1 MSSGVTYSGIYP
13 KRITTL
19 PSVET
24 WGTNMNILKDP
35 PKSIHTTRK
44 DKIGDIQNIVMDQED
59 SSDRI
64 NEMINV
70 YPRGQ
75 NPFVKVQYSN
85 DGTSGGQNR
94 QNGSSG
100 TVGVS
105 AFGGVKMP
113 HTTMRDGE
121 FRPPVRTDFDLL
133 PLSRLPRGNIEV
145 NTNKGN
151 QRKQMQTTNCGDLN
165 INSQAIKKCDNL
177 PKNAGIPTYVYKT
190 TKNQPQREN
199 FNPSQSIRDSNYN
212 NVSTIKT
219 GHVKENLPRSA
230 PARTLSKNTQHFEY
244 MVPKGSDV
252 MYRTVDNNNK
262 NVSENINNHMIRG
275 NFETNHS
282 KLSNDVIE
290 TSENYQNNAVKNQI
304 NTGMTTN
311 HFNKYGSEQFTEIEE
326 LQLSRNKPIANVTT
340 NIKGTYDANNK
351 HENNVTLNRN
361 MPSYSLGAGTL
372 GVGDTTQNSG
382 RQFNRLVEK
391 ADPNSIF
398 NQQMNNYQPQYKTEN
413 NYKLQDSNL
422 QNVNKKA
429 FEYFEQRY
437 QN

>member
-44 DKIGDIQNIVMDQED
+44 DKIGDVQSIVMDQED

-94 QNGSSG
+94 QNGSAG

-105 AFGGVKMP
+105 AFGGVKMA

-133 PLSRLPRGNIEV
+133 PLSRLPRGNIQV

-151 QRKQMQTTNCGDLN
+151 TRKLMESTNCGDLN
-165 INSQAIKKCDNL
+165 VNTQAIKKCNNL
-177 PKNAGIPTYVYKT
+177 PKNANVPNYVYKT
-190 TKNQPQREN
+190 THNQQQREN
-199 FNPSQSIRDSNYN
+199 FIPSKSIRNSNYN
-212 NVSTIKT
+212 NVNTIKT
-219 GHVKENLPRSA
+219 GPVKENLPRSA
-230 PARTLSKNTQHFEY
+230 PSRAIVEKFQHFDY
-244 MVPKGSDV
+244 TVPKGSDV
-252 MYRTVDNNNK
+252 LYRTVDNNNK
-262 NVSENINNHMIRG
+262 NISESINNNMIKG
-275 NFETNHS
+275 QFQTNHS
-282 KLSNDVIE
+282 RISNGLE
-290 TSENYQNNAVKNQI
+290 NSEKYQNNAVKNQI

-311 HFNKYGSEQFTEIEE
+311 HVKNYGSEQFTEIEE
-326 LQLSRNKPIANVTT
+326 LQLTRNKPISNVTT
-340 NIKGTYDANNK
+340 NIKGSYDVSNK
-351 HENNVTLNRN
+351 HENTVKLNRN
-361 MPSYSLGAGTL
+361 MPNYSMQAHTF

-382 RQFNRLVEK
+382 REYNRLQQK

-398 NQQMNNYQPQYKTEN
+398 NQEMNQYKPGHKNQN
-413 NYKLQDSNL
+413 NYKLDESNL